1 LDKLPPIYVAAAPRR
16 STSSLGPINVNFR
29 TLELKIPPPAVAV
42 FAAIVMWGVSRA
54 TSSWE
59 IPALARI
66 GVALAIAAIGVAFS
80 VSGVIAFRRAKTTI
94 NPTTPEAA
102 SSLVSSGVYRATRNP
117 MYVGLLLVLVAWAVF
132 LSSGWALP
140 GPLVFAAYI
149 RRFQITPEERVL
161 SALFG
166 TEYSA
171 YKARVRRWL

>member
-1 LDKLPPIYVAAAPRR
+1 M
-16 STSSLGPINVNFR
+16 
-29 TLELKIPPPAVAV
+29 LELKIPPPAVAV

-54 TSSWE
+54 TPSWE
-59 IPALARI
+59 IPALAR
-66 GVALAIAAIGVAFS
+66 IGVAFS

>member
-1 LDKLPPIYVAAAPRR
+1 
-16 STSSLGPINVNFR
+16 VNLR
-29 TLELKIPPPAVAV
+29 TFELKIPPPAVAV
-42 FAAIVMWGVSRA
+42 FVAIIMWGVSRA
-54 TSSWE
+54 TPSWE
-59 IPALARI
+59 VPALART

-102 SSLVSSGVYRATRNP
+102 SSLVSSGVYRVTRNP
-117 MYVGLLLVLVAWAVF
+117 MYVGFLFVLVAWAVF
-132 LSSGWALP
+132 LSSGWSLP

-149 RRFQITPEERVL
+149 HRFQITPEERAL

-166 TEYSA
+166 TEYSV

>member
-1 LDKLPPIYVAAAPRR
+1 MQ
-16 STSSLGPINVNFR
+16 S
-29 TLELKIPPPAVAV
+29 LELKIPPPVVAV
-42 FAAIVMWGVSRA
+42 LVAIVMWGVSRA
-54 TSSWE
+54 TPSWDA
-59 IPALARI
+59 PALARI
-66 GVALAIAAIGVAFS
+66 GVALAVAAIGVAFS
-80 VSGVIAFRRAKTTI
+80 ASGVIAFRRAKTTI

-117 MYVGLLLVLVAWAVF
+117 MYVGLLFVLLAWAVF

-140 GPLVFAAYI
+140 GPLAFAAYI